1 MICERALVVV
11 VLVFL
16 CSSWQRR
23 VEAVDGEEGW
33 TVSIDAM
40 VLLMSVLASYLY
52 LYVVSVS

>member
-1 MICERALVVV
+1 MICERDLVV

-23 VEAVDGEEGW
+23 VEAVDGEAGW

-40 VLLMSVLASYLY
+40 VLLMSVRS
-52 LYVVSVS
+52 

>member
-1 MICERALVVV
+1 MICERALVV

-23 VEAVDGEEGW
+23 VEAVDGEAGW

-40 VLLMSVLASYLY
+40 VLLMSVRS
-52 LYVVSVS
+52 